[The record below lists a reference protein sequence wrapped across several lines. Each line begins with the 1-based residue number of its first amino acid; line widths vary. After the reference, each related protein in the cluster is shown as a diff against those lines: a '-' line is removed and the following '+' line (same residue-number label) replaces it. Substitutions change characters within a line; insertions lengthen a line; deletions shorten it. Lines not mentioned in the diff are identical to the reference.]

1 MEVRTRQLDSVCV
14 RHETKEELL
23 GALQRIWWC
32 GDDSRSPSSP
42 EGWCGVRRVFFVG
55 SMYAKHIPICTLV
68 IPRRVFDRAGIVSLE
83 TTGSMSLPTQSINAL
98 ESSLK
103 SLNLEKLERL
113 VALKEQQPRQL
124 SWKT

>member
-1 MEVRTRQLDSVCV
+1 MLFNVYGGAAMTLEAL
-14 RHETKEELL
+14 HLL
-23 GALQRIWWC
+23 RDG
-32 GDDSRSPSSP
+32 
-42 EGWCGVRRVFFVG
+42 GVRRVFFVG